1 LELDMNF
8 DLSQSRALLER
19 TPGVLRQLL
28 EGLPDSWT
36 RDDEGRDSWSPH
48 EVVAHLI
55 NGERTDWIPRARLIL
70 SREPDVTFVPFDRE
84 GFFEEGRS
92 TPLPELISL
101 FARLRDENL
110 EILDGWSL
118 GDAEL
123 ELTARHPGLGM
134 VTMRQLL
141 ASWVVHDLGHIVQI
155 SRTMAR
161 RYTKDVGPWTEY
173 LTVLASNK

>member
-1 LELDMNF
+1 MNF
-8 DLSQSRALLER
+8 DLSQSRAVLER

-36 RDDEGRDSWSPH
+36 RDNEGPGTWSPH
-48 EVVAHLI
+48 EVVAHLV
-55 NGERTDWIPRARLIL
+55 NGERTDWIPRAKLIL
-70 SREPDVTFVPFDRE
+70 SRDAGATFVPFDRE
-84 GFFEEGRS
+84 GFFVEGRA
-92 TPLPELISL
+92 TPLPELIAL

-110 EILDGWSL
+110 ETLDGWSL

-123 ELTARHPGLGM
+123 DLTAQHPALGS

-155 SRTMAR
+155 SRTMSR

-173 LTVLASNK
+173 LTVLGG